1 MTGETVGGTGYT
13 SPQSVTYG
21 FDAVGNRTNRTS
33 GIPGITSQTPTYTA
47 NDWLTSDG
55 YDPAAQFFFC
65 KMFEHLN

>member
-1 MTGETVGGTGYT
+1 
-13 SPQSVTYG
+13 
-21 FDAVGNRTNRTS
+21 VGNRTNRTS